1 MKRLLLP
8 AFASVSLLIAACST
22 TNQLAQQGNNDD
34 VYASNARAK
43 EVDYSRQPERSYR
56 TDEQLYGG
64 GDYRDDVDYDFDYG
78 YAARL
83 NRFQYASPWRSY
95 YDNWYTYSYDPWM
108 SYRYDPYFYGS
119 GLSMSF
125 NYGFG
130 GYPFYSSYYSPW
142 GIYGYGYSPY
152 GNYWG
157 PVSYYGGGYYPGYG
171 YGYGGG
177 YYGGGV
183 VVADRNYR
191 PRPTRNTGNPNYGR
205 GGYSRPGATGN
216 PNAYGRPADGR
227 VSSGGNYGGRPVRG
241 DNGYPGASTSAER
254 PVRQERPAR
263 QERPSGQDYSRPS
276 RSERP
281 ERSSYPTYTPSTS
294 SSSGSGSSG
303 SSGGSSGYRPRPS
316 R

>member
-64 GDYRDDVDYDFDYG
+64 DDYRDDVDYDFDYG

-157 PVSYYGGGYYPGYG
+157 PISYYGGGYYPGYG
-171 YGYGGG
+171 YGYGG

-183 VVADRNYR
+183 VVGSRNNSR
-191 PRPTRNTGNPNYGR
+191 PYLGSGNPNYGR
-205 GGYSRPGATGN
+205 DRRAAGASSSTRPSYGDAYSRPTGYTSGSNGRTSSAPQRERPSVERRPSYDN
-216 PNAYGRPADGR
+216 PGR
-227 VSSGGNYGGRPVRG
+227 
-241 DNGYPGASTSAER
+241 AER
-254 PVRQERPAR
+254 P
-263 QERPSGQDYSRPS
+263 D
-276 RSERP
+276 RSA
-281 ERSSYPTYTPSTS
+281 YPTYTPSS
-294 SSSGSGSSG
+294 RGSSGSSTGTMSGGSSSGSSG
-303 SSGGSSGYRPRPS
+303 SSSGTRGR